1 MVLTSYDRVSCLLCH
16 HQLLFLN
23 VIMCLFS
30 KSGCKIRKRN
40 FQSKGNFDFFIFL
53 NIPCRADFFL
63 PGSDKG
69 TDNYELA
76 KLELFVSVET
86 ETVNGNCQINQIVA
100 RDVGIQRLF
109 IEESDFPIAL
119 EDHCRIG

>member
-1 MVLTSYDRVSCLLCH
+1 MVFPCRRKAGISCLK
-16 HQLLFLN
+16 LFFYKN
-23 VIMCLFS
+23 V
-30 KSGCKIRKRN
+30 SGLYIN
-40 FQSKGNFDFFIFL
+40 IVVFFIFEDSF
-53 NIPCRADFFL
+53 NPAKIVFL
-63 PGSDKG
+63 K
-69 TDNYELA
+69 
-76 KLELFVSVET
+76 LFVFVET

>member
-1 MVLTSYDRVSCLLCH
+1 MANLVSSSPYGFSVQEESRNLLS
-16 HQLLFLN
+16 QTLFYKN
-23 VIMCLFS
+23 V
-30 KSGCKIRKRN
+30 SGLYIN
-40 FQSKGNFDFFIFL
+40 IVVFFIFEDSF
-53 NIPCRADFFL
+53 NPAKIVFL
-63 PGSDKG
+63 K
-69 TDNYELA
+69 
-76 KLELFVSVET
+76 LFVFVET